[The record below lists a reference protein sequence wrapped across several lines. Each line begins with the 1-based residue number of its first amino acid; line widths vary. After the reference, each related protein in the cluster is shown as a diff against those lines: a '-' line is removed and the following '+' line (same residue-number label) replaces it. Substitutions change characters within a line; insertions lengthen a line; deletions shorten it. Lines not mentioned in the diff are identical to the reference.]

1 MKLNTKILAIL
12 IALILL
18 LSVTSIWLYKN
29 LNRSISVAESAQ
41 KFNRELQDKYND
53 LVWAKTKTDTLYK
66 DGKTQVIHKNDFKT
80 ITDTLYVEHG
90 KVYGTFKDSINSP
103 ELSLQAIITASD
115 LRAIDYTYSVRE
127 KIIREQSIVTE
138 HDTLIQVIRKGQLI
152 GLADVGL
159 HSYSAG
165 LQYQT
170 RKRLGFTARYNW
182 YQSDGFI
189 SVGVVYRLF

>member
-1 MKLNTKILAIL
+1 MKQQLFNFIG
-12 IALILL
+12 IAAVILL
-18 LSVTSIWLYKN
+18 IFLSVSQCSQKKAAQRETIAATIAKQQ
-29 LNRSISVAESAQ
+29 AEADYL
-41 KFNRELQDKYND
+41 K
-53 LVWAKTKTDTLYK
+53 LVKAKTKTDTLYK
-66 DGKTQVIHKNDFKT
+66 DGKTIVKHQTDFKT
-80 ITDTLYVEHG
+80 ITDTLFIEHG

-127 KIIREQSIVTE
+127 KIIREQSIITE
-138 HDTLIQVIRKGQLI
+138 HDTLVQVIRKGQLI

-189 SVGVVYRLF
+189 SVGVSYRLF

>member
-1 MKLNTKILAIL
+1 MKQQLFNFIGIAAI
-12 IALILL
+12 ILL
-18 LSVTSIWLYKN
+18 IFLSVSQCSQKKAAQRETIAATIAKQQ
-29 LNRSISVAESAQ
+29 AEADYL
-41 KFNRELQDKYND
+41 KLIK
-53 LVWAKTKTDTLYK
+53 AKTKTDTLYK
-66 DGKTQVIHKNDFKT
+66 DGKTIVKHQTDFKT

-90 KVYGTFKDSINSP
+90 KVYGMFKDSINSP

-127 KIIREQSIVTE
+127 KIIREQSIITE
-138 HDTLIQVIRKGQLI
+138 RDTLVKVIRKGQLI

-182 YQSDGFI
+182 YQSDRFV
-189 SVGVVYRLF
+189 SVGVAYRLF

>member
-1 MKLNTKILAIL
+1 MKQQLFNFIG
-12 IALILL
+12 IAAVILL
-18 LSVTSIWLYKN
+18 IFLSVSQCSQKKAAQRETIAATIAKQQ
-29 LNRSISVAESAQ
+29 AEADYL
-41 KFNRELQDKYND
+41 K
-53 LVWAKTKTDTLYK
+53 LVKAKTKTDTLYK
-66 DGKTQVIHKNDFKT
+66 DGKTIVKHQTDFKT
-80 ITDTLYVEHG
+80 ITDTLFIEHG

-127 KIIREQSIVTE
+127 KIIREQSIITE
-138 HDTLIQVIRKGQLI
+138 HDTLVQVIRKGQLI

-165 LQYQT
+165 LQYQS

-182 YQSDGFI
+182 YQSDRFVSI
-189 SVGVVYRLF
+189 GVAYRIY